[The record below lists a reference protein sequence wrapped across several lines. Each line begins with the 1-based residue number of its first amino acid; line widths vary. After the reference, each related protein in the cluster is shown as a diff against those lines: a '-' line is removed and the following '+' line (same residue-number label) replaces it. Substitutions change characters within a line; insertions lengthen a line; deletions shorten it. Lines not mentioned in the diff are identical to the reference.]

1 MLRMQSSG
9 AVLVVVFVCLQ
20 LVSPVLS
27 FVAPSS
33 FLALRSSHKH
43 VAPQYKSLRV
53 ANTLRMSGEEPAVD
67 APAPSSAITASKKR
81 EGPATLTDETE
92 WKLVCKFT
100 GPMQD
105 GSFGPSVEVACKV
118 IFSEDEGY
126 EPPQGPIKVVNSNYL
141 GSDMSFWK
149 LDEDPEAEG
158 FDKAGFWIWGLFE
171 EPKYPFILLQMEVTQ
186 DIQTADGV
194 VPKGTV
200 YGQGKVTRDKETGVT
215 LTEGVLTL
223 REPVR
228 MKVDLLGLSEG
239 ILAEIKPVGTFT
251 VTAL

>member
-1 MLRMQSSG
+1 
-9 AVLVVVFVCLQ
+9 
-20 LVSPVLS
+20 
-27 FVAPSS
+27 
-33 FLALRSSHKH
+33 
-43 VAPQYKSLRV
+43 
-53 ANTLRMSGEEPAVD
+53 MSGEEPAVD

-92 WKLVCKFT
+92 WKLVPNSPGVLRIRDSMLHADVGCASQVCKFT

-158 FDKAGFWIWGLFE
+158 ERPSELTCQRTLERCSAR
-171 EPKYPFILLQMEVTQ
+171 
-186 DIQTADGV
+186 GV
-194 VPKGTV
+194 
-200 YGQGKVTRDKETGVT
+200 
-215 LTEGVLTL
+215 
-223 REPVR
+223 
-228 MKVDLLGLSEG
+228 
-239 ILAEIKPVGTFT
+239 
-251 VTAL
+251 